1 MAIIVIDAGHG
12 GDTKVGGSSPNNAT
26 APEGTL
32 EKELTLDISKRVQRI
47 LSAMHDVRMTRQ
59 TDVNVGI
66 AARAHVARDA
76 AADVFLS
83 IHFNGFS
90 NPSVQ
95 GTETLIWPGTGP
107 TEKSYVLANLVQK
120 ATVGATGYRDRGIKD
135 ERRLGVLNP
144 QNHVATTARCLVEI
158 SFITG
163 PGKTS
168 AESDERRLK
177 DARYKDSIAEA
188 LAEAIEAY
196 L

>member
-12 GDTKVGGSSPNNAT
+12 GDKEVGGSSPNNAT

-32 EKELTLDISKRVQRI
+32 EKDLTLDIAKRVKRI
-47 LSAMHDVRMTRQ
+47 LSAMHDVRMTRE

-76 AADVFLS
+76 SADVFLS

-90 NPSVQ
+90 NASVQ
-95 GTETLIWPGTGP
+95 GTETLVWPGTKP
-107 TEKSYVLANLVQK
+107 PEKSYLLAKMIQK
-120 ATVGATGYRDRGIKD
+120 ATVGVTGYRDRGIKD
-135 ERRLGVLNP
+135 ERKLGVLNP
-144 QNHVATTARCLVEI
+144 SNHVDKTARCLVEI

-163 PGKTS
+163 PGKTN

-177 DARYKDSIAEA
+177 DEKYKDSIAEA